1 MKRILSLF
9 LAMAMAAALLAHPA
23 AAASSPWV
31 QISGQGTGSQQI
43 SLQGLSQRYTDVQLT
58 LNLNSTPGGIDFV
71 DAGIDG
77 TQAYT
82 TYRLDGNSLTIYL
95 TSKIILNQGSSLNLG
110 TLTANGGF
118 TVASVSGLKLLNVGA
133 NDTQTVIYDTVS
145 IGSGTG
151 SGGPGAGSVVG
162 YYPVSATGVSNGS
175 IQISVTHAQRGDTVT
190 VTALPDSGY
199 RVNAVTA
206 VDGAGRSVAMTS
218 LGNDQWSFVMPDSA
232 VTVSAA
238 FVSQQSGPLPFVDVA
253 QSDWFWESVD
263 YVYRAGLMSGTGDT
277 IFSPSTAT
285 TRAMVVNILYRYE
298 GSPAAGLSTFPDVPA
313 GQYYSSAVAWASANG
328 VVGGYED
335 GLFRPNQAITREQMA
350 AIFYRYAQY
359 KGINVSGRADL
370 SSYSDADWI
379 SPYAAGPMA
388 WANYAGLITG
398 MENRT
403 LQPGGS
409 ATRAQVSAIL
419 MRFCKN
425 IAGR

>member
-9 LAMAMAAALLAHPA
+9 LAMAMAAALLVHPA

-95 TSKIILNQGSSLNLG
+95 TSKIILNQGSSLDLG

-162 YYPVSATGVSNGS
+162 Y
-175 IQISVTHAQRGDTVT
+175 
-190 VTALPDSGY
+190 
-199 RVNAVTA
+199 
-206 VDGAGRSVAMTS
+206 
-218 LGNDQWSFVMPDSA
+218 
-232 VTVSAA
+232 
-238 FVSQQSGPLPFVDVA
+238 
-253 QSDWFWESVD
+253 
-263 YVYRAGLMSGTGDT
+263 
-277 IFSPSTAT
+277 
-285 TRAMVVNILYRYE
+285 
-298 GSPAAGLSTFPDVPA
+298 
-313 GQYYSSAVAWASANG
+313 
-328 VVGGYED
+328 
-335 GLFRPNQAITREQMA
+335 
-350 AIFYRYAQY
+350 
-359 KGINVSGRADL
+359 
-370 SSYSDADWI
+370 
-379 SPYAAGPMA
+379 
-388 WANYAGLITG
+388 
-398 MENRT
+398 
-403 LQPGGS
+403 
-409 ATRAQVSAIL
+409 
-419 MRFCKN
+419 
-425 IAGR
+425 